1 MDYVQ
6 ADLSSLISIQASP
19 STSES
24 RFRLSSSTLTSRLKA
39 CQLNTEDISKG
50 RFIINIPATA
60 KIITMLGSA
69 QAIEKCQPLLKEI
82 STWPQ
87 KIEWPDFID
96 KINQIIMA
104 WLGAYKADTS
114 INTALFFTQFIQLKR
129 RIFINNTQKFHLF
142 LLGLLA
148 EAATNYDQYKYEYME
163 SRDAVNGL
171 PNARQM
177 RRHIQETI
185 DRRASHHEIGLL
197 LIHIKVAFSISA
209 SDQSLDPRLV
219 SEIVRLIQQNLRH
232 NDSLFYIGPTEFSI
246 VLSNFDNAVKLDL
259 LAAKLERTFEEVLHV
274 DRKPYSLTPTIAGT
288 RLSVSEASPEL
299 IYSQARLTLD
309 DALRTGK
316 RVAMF
321 RPEINERAI
330 ARAKL
335 EEQLIEAFKNNQLT
349 LFLQPILDL
358 PNETCAGAEVLLRLQ
373 LGDGQYIS
381 PVEVIETIYKHGLGR
396 RFTRWL
402 LSSVCRLNSE
412 ICDALGQRIRLT
424 VNLSAEDLHDPELP
438 HLLSQNLMLWA
449 VNAEDIVLEIT
460 ENELLVDEEA
470 AYKIMEQLVQLGCKL
485 ALDDFGTGYS
495 SMSRLRSMP
504 INLVKIDQSFVRNIA
519 NSSEDAEIVRAI
531 ALLAH
536 GLGKEVVAE
545 GIEDSNC
552 LNLIKE
558 MKCQKVQGYY
568 YSKPLSQDDFCTW
581 IKERISAQQ
590 KQPA

>member
-1 MDYVQ
+1 MDYIQ
-6 ADLSSLISIQASP
+6 ADLASLISIQASP
-19 STSES
+19 SSSES
-24 RFRLSSSTLTSRLKA
+24 RFRLPSSALISRLNA
-39 CQLNTEDISKG
+39 CQLDTEDISRGKFSI
-50 RFIINIPATA
+50 RVPATS
-60 KIITMLGSA
+60 KIISILGST
-69 QAIEKCQPLLKEI
+69 QAIEKCQPLLKEL
-82 STWPQ
+82 STWPK

-96 KINQIIMA
+96 KINQVIVA

-114 INTALFFTQFIQLKR
+114 INTALFFTQFIQLR
-129 RIFINNTQKFHLF
+129 RHFFTDNSKKFRLF

-219 SEIVRLIQQNLRH
+219 TEIVRLIQQNLRH

-246 VLSNFDNAVKLDL
+246 VLSNFDNAVKLEL

-288 RLSVSEASPEL
+288 RLPVSEASPEL

-309 DALRTGK
+309 DALHTGK
-316 RVAMF
+316 HVAMF

-330 ARAKL
+330 ARVRL
-335 EEQLIEAFKNNQLT
+335 EEQLIEAFKDNQLT
-349 LFLQPILDL
+349 LCLQPIMDL
-358 PNETCAGAEVLLRLQ
+358 PGEICTGAEVLLRIRLNS
-373 LGDGQYIS
+373 GQSVS

-402 LSSVCRLNSE
+402 LSSVCRLSSE
-412 ICDALGQRIRLT
+412 IHDELGQHIRLT

-438 HLLSQNLMLWA
+438 HLLSQNLMLWS
-449 VNAEDIVLEIT
+449 VKPEDIVLEIT

-470 AYKIMEQLVQLGCKL
+470 AYKIMGQLVQLGCKL

-504 INLVKIDQSFVRNIA
+504 IHLVKIDQSFVRNIA
-519 NSSEDAEIVRAI
+519 NSAEDAEIVRAI

-536 GLGKEVVAE
+536 GLGKEVIAE
-545 GIEDSNC
+545 GVEDKDC
-552 LNLIKE
+552 LDLIKE
-558 MKCQKVQGYY
+558 MKCQKIQGYY
-568 YSKPLSQDDFCTW
+568 YAKPLPHQEFCAW
-581 IKERISAQQ
+581 IKARNASPEKLSA
-590 KQPA
+590 